1 MRLPPREGVRPLT
14 TNGPPHQQLD
24 QQPVDDRIRE
34 TLAAHAFGLPGV
46 SEGPTRI
53 SVPGARALI
62 LTGATAAGPKEAFF
76 VGGEFAHIHPGGDS
90 SLHICLPPDLAVAAE
105 DAGWAE
111 PHILVASGQLPPTH
125 VMVYAPRDAHELG
138 VVIDLVEASWR
149 FAAGVSETE
158 TASKGAANMTL
169 TGFRHAGLTVT
180 DLERSEK
187 WYAEVLGLK
196 PLFRESEG
204 ARSAVVMG
212 LEGTSL
218 MLGLVHFA
226 DGANDSFSPFR
237 TGLDHLCLAV
247 PGRREVEEWAAR
259 LDAQG
264 VANSGVV
271 EMKTSPIV
279 NFKDPDGIALA
290 IAVLPGAST

>member
-1 MRLPPREGVRPLT
+1 
-14 TNGPPHQQLD
+14 
-24 QQPVDDRIRE
+24 
-34 TLAAHAFGLPGV
+34 
-46 SEGPTRI
+46 
-53 SVPGARALI
+53 
-62 LTGATAAGPKEAFF
+62 
-76 VGGEFAHIHPGGDS
+76 
-90 SLHICLPPDLAVAAE
+90 
-105 DAGWAE
+105 
-111 PHILVASGQLPPTH
+111 
-125 VMVYAPRDAHELG
+125 
-138 VVIDLVEASWR
+138 
-149 FAAGVSETE
+149 
-158 TASKGAANMTL
+158 
-169 TGFRHAGLTVT
+169 
-180 DLERSEK
+180 
-187 WYAEVLGLK
+187 
-196 PLFRESEG
+196 
-204 ARSAVVMG
+204 MG

>member
-1 MRLPPREGVRPLT
+1 MRLPPRKGSRPFT

-24 QQPVDDRIRE
+24 QQPVDDRLRDA
-34 TLAAHAFGLPGV
+34 LAAHVFGLPEV

-53 SVPGARALI
+53 SVPGARAL
-62 LTGATAAGPKEAFF
+62 LLSETAAAGPKEAFF
-76 VGGEFAHIHPGGDS
+76 VDREFAHLHPGDDS
-90 SLHICLPPDLAVAAE
+90 SLHICLPAELAAAAE

-111 PHILVASGQLPPTH
+111 PHILVASGRLPPTH
-125 VMVYAPRDAHELG
+125 VMVYAPRDAEELA
-138 VVIDLVEASWR
+138 VVIYLVEASWR
-149 FAAGVSETE
+149 FAR
-158 TASKGAANMTL
+158 GAYQPEPESMGATHMTL

-180 DLERSEK
+180 DLDRSER
-187 WYAEVLGLK
+187 WYAEVLGLR

-204 ARSAVVMG
+204 TRSAVIMG

-218 MLGLVHFA
+218 MLGLVHFS
-226 DGANDSFSPFR
+226 DGANDGFSPFR

-247 PGRREVEEWAAR
+247 ASRRDVEEWAAR

-264 VANSGVV
+264 VTNSGVV